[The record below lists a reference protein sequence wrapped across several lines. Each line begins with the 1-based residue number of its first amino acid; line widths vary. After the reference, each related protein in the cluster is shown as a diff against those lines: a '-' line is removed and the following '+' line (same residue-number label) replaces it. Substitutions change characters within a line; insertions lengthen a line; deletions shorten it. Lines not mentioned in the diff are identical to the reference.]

1 MVCVA
6 LAAFVGVYVTEQLVG
21 LLAPASA
28 QVVLLKVP
36 MPTVFEKVT
45 VPVGAEAPVP
55 VAVAAAVEVGLP
67 RPGALGGLQLT
78 AVVVLRLLTV
88 TANVPLLV
96 RCVLLPP

>member
-55 VAVAAAVEVGLP
+55 AVAIMVVVVRLPWPAAPAEP
-67 RPGALGGLQLT
+67 QLT
-78 AVVVLRLLTV
+78 VVLVLRLLTV
-88 TANVPLLV
+88 TPNVPLLV

>member
-36 MPTVFEKVT
+36 MPTVFEKVF
-45 VPVGAEAPVP
+45 ADALEAHATSSPMH
-55 VAVAAAVEVGLP
+55 
-67 RPGALGGLQLT
+67 RRRQNC
-78 AVVVLRLLTV
+78 RH
-88 TANVPLLV
+88 
-96 RCVLLPP
+96 RRR